1 LWYNVI
7 REYATHIKTSQ
18 NTMSFDHDTLLA
30 RTVVKQLSCRSRNKN
45 SCVAVV
51 QRIDMRYLY
60 RRDYFG
66 VVALA

>member
-1 LWYNVI
+1 
-7 REYATHIKTSQ
+7 
-18 NTMSFDHDTLLA
+18 MSFDHDTLLA